1 MDGAE
6 PSFLST
12 FSWAGRKG
20 APFQVFGRAG
30 RARGR
35 RDFRFAEHF
44 RKLSDEREK
53 TVKIKYFPEILKILK

>member
-6 PSFLST
+6 PVSFLLSL
-12 FSWAGRKG
+12 GG
-20 APFQVFGRAG
+20 AQRRPVSSFERAG

-35 RDFRFAEHF
+35 RDFRFAGHF

-53 TVKIKYFPEILKILK
+53 TAKIKYFPEILKILK